1 MAEVNTW
8 AKRCGRPKLTVEVS
22 PGGNG
27 PLAGQTDVTVPDP
40 RALVSLLRQII
51 EDVT

>member
-1 MAEVNTW
+1 MAEVNGW
-8 AKRCGRPKLTVEVS
+8 AERSGRPKLIVGVS

-40 RALVSLLRQII
+40 QGLVSLLRRMI